1 MQPKQPPLDAVGF
14 DFGTTNSSVA
24 LVNGDAQVQLASFPS
39 LEGETQSFRSVLYLE
54 HAKTAAGPKRM
65 HAFTGPAAIER
76 YLQAEEKGRLIQ
88 SLKSH
93 LSSRTLTG
101 TALSVRRDTLEGLSR
116 PVLGDLRE

>member
-1 MQPKQPPLDAVGF
+1 MQTSKDPLDAVGF

-24 LVNGDAQVQLASFPS
+24 SLNHNSEIQFASFPS
-39 LEGETQSFRSVLYLE
+39 MAGPVESVRSVLYLE
-54 HAKTAAGPKRM
+54 QYKTANGARRA

-93 LSSRTLTG
+93 LSSRSLTG
-101 TALSVRRDTLEGLSR
+101 TEVFGRRHRLEDLVAR
-116 PVLGDLRE
+116 MLTDLR